1 MEFTCIKGTGLKVSR
16 FCLGTMTFGGQT
28 SEEDSKRIVD
38 YAIDQGVNFF
48 DTADGYTDGLSE
60 KFLGKALEGKR
71 ENAVIAT
78 KVTNPRGPLPNQS
91 GQGRKH
97 ILQDLEVSLRNLRT
111 DYIDLY
117 YLHRPDPDTPM
128 EEVIETMTGLVR
140 SGKIRYYGVSNYST
154 WQCCSFIHK
163 AERMH
168 AVAPVITESV
178 YNLIT
183 RGIEDE
189 MVPFLNEYRMG
200 LAVYNPIAAG
210 LLTGKHSRGKP
221 EANSRFDINYGYS
234 LRYFNDRNFDA
245 VDALT
250 TIAAENG
257 MSLLEFSLQWL
268 LNRPVVDSIIVGA
281 SKYEHIVQNIG
292 FASGEKMLSSDA
304 MKKCD
309 AVWDTLRGQYFSYHA
324 DAKPIK
330 RPPAPAEKNNDK
342 SS

>member
-1 MEFTCIKGTGLKVSR
+1 MDFTYIKGTGLKVSR
-16 FCLGTMTFGGQT
+16 VCLGTMTFGGQT
-28 SEEDSKRIVD
+28 GEEEAIRI
-38 YAIDQGVNFF
+38 AHWALDQGVNFF
-48 DTADGYTDGLSE
+48 DTADNYTEGCSE
-60 KFLGKALEGKR
+60 KILGKALEGRR

-97 ILQDLEVSLRNLRT
+97 ILQDIEESLRSLRT

-117 YLHRPDPDTPM
+117 YLHHPDPNTPV

-140 SGKIRYYGVSNYST
+140 SGKIRYYGLSNYST

-163 AERMH
+163 AKEMH
-168 AVAPVITESV
+168 AIAPVVTESV

-200 LAVYNPIAAG
+200 LTVFNPIAAG
-210 LLTGKHSRGKP
+210 LLTGKHIHARP
-221 EANSRFDINYGYS
+221 EANTRFALNYGYEK
-234 LRYFNDRNFDA
+234 RYFNDRNKEA
-245 VDALT
+245 VSALSA
-250 TIAAENG
+250 IAAENG

-281 SKYEHIVQNIG
+281 SKFDHIAQNLELT
-292 FASGEKMLSSDA
+292 SEKKILSADA
-304 MKKCD
+304 LEKCD
-309 AVWDTLRGQYFSYHA
+309 QVWDTLRGQYFSYHA
-324 DAKPIK
+324 DAKPLK
-330 RPPAPAEKNNDK
+330 RPGEK
-342 SS
+342 

>member
-1 MEFTCIKGTGLKVSR
+1 MEYTCIKGTGLKVSR
-16 FCLGTMTFGGQT
+16 FCLGTMTFGEQT
-28 SEEDSKRIVD
+28 EEADAVRMVGH
-38 YAIDQGVNFF
+38 ALERGVNFF
-48 DTADGYTDGLSE
+48 DTADGYTNGMSE
-60 KFLGKALEGKR
+60 KILGKALLGKR

-97 ILQDLEVSLRNLRT
+97 ILQDLEESLKSLRT

-117 YLHRPDPDTPM
+117 YLHHPDPETPV
-128 EEVIETMTGLVR
+128 EEVIETMTNLVR
-140 SGKIRYYGVSNYST
+140 QGKIRYYGLSNYST

-168 AVAPVITESV
+168 AIAPVVTESV
-178 YNLIT
+178 YNLLT

-200 LAVYNPIAAG
+200 LTVYNPIAAG
-210 LLTGKHSRGKP
+210 LLTGKHKRGNP
-221 EANSRFDINYGYS
+221 EPNSRFDLNYGYN

-245 VDALT
+245 LDELKK
-250 TIAAENG
+250 IAEECG

-268 LNRPVVDSIIVGA
+268 LNRPAVDSVIVGA
-281 SKYEHIVQNIG
+281 SKYEHVVQNIEL
-292 FASGEKMLSSDA
+292 ASEKKALPEEA

-309 AVWDTLRGQYFSYHA
+309 AVWQMLKGRYFSYHA
-324 DAKPIK
+324 NARPVK
-330 RPPAPAEKNNDK
+330 RPEPGQAPEKA
-342 SS
+342 